1 MGLVAS
7 PDFPSY
13 SLSVKCSSD
22 VADLIINKEKKSGL
36 APKLSMAAHTLK
48 INDLEEQCWF
58 GILVGQYIPK
68 APAEAQV
75 TGSQYAWTSARPE
88 AGDQE

>member
-13 SLSVKCSSD
+13 SLSVKYSSD

-48 INDLEEQCWF
+48 VDDLEEQ
-58 GILVGQYIPK
+58 
-68 APAEAQV
+68 
-75 TGSQYAWTSARPE
+75 T
-88 AGDQE
+88 